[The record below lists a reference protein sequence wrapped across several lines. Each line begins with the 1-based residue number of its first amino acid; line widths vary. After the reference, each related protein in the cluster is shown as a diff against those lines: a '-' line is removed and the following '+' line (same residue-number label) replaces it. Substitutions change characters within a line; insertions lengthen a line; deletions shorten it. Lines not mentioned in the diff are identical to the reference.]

1 MNESA
6 LITLAGIGLTALAC
20 QWFAWSVKLPAILF
34 LLLAGIVAGP
44 VTGWLDPEALFG
56 DLLFPLVSL
65 SVAVILFEGAL
76 TLNFQQIRGLEKV
89 VRNLVTVGIIVTWTI
104 ITLITRLALGFEWE
118 ICILFGAVTLV
129 TGPTVIVPMLR
140 TVRPNARIANI
151 LRWEG
156 IVIDPIGALLA
167 VLVYEFIIAGAG
179 PEGGGGTPFGHTLA
193 AFGQIIGIGTTLGA
207 VAGHSLGVI
216 LRRRLMPEYLHNV
229 ATLTLVCG
237 VYAISNAFQE
247 ESGLLTVTVMG
258 VWIAN
263 MKDTPVEE
271 ILDFK
276 ESLSL
281 LLISVLFIVLAAR
294 MEFSQFA
301 QLGVPAVWVFLAIQF
316 VARPAKVLVSTIGSS
331 LKWSERALLG
341 WIAPRGIVAAAVSAL
356 FAIRLEGAGYEQA
369 HFIVPLTFMVI
380 IGTVTLQSAT
390 SRLIA
395 TALGVAEPEPKG
407 FLVIGANIVAR
418 AIAKAL
424 TERGFQTLLTD
435 TSWNNIKD
443 ARMEGLKTFYGH
455 PVSEHADRRLD
466 LVGIGGMLG
475 LSQIG
480 QLNVLSAMRYR
491 NEFGA
496 NNIYTLLT
504 SAQKEAGEKH
514 RAAADRSGSPLFGD
528 DVTYSKAASLIGQG
542 AEMRAAT
549 LTENFDFEAYKE
561 KNGRKAIPMFAIDP
575 KDRIRVFTASGDTVK
590 PEPGWT
596 VLSLVQPDED
606 KENRKSGNRNPGAP
620 ETKPGNL

>member
-20 QWFAWSVKLPAILF
+20 QWFAWAVKLPAILF
-34 LLLAGIVAGP
+34 LLLAGITAGP
-44 VTGWLDPEALFG
+44 VMGWLDPEALFG
-56 DLLFPLVSL
+56 DLLFPFVSL
-65 SVAVILFEGAL
+65 SVAAILFEGAL
-76 TLNFQQIRGLEKV
+76 TLDFHQIRGLGKV
-89 VRNLVTVGIIVTWTI
+89 VRNLVTIGIVVTWII
-104 ITLITRLALGFEWE
+104 ITVITRLALGFGWE
-118 ICILFGAVTLV
+118 ICVLFGAVTLV

-167 VLVYEFIIAGAG
+167 VLMYDFIIAGAG
-179 PEGGGGTPFGHTLA
+179 GYPGHAGNGGAPLAHTLA
-193 AFGQIIGIGTTLGA
+193 AFGQIIGIGITLGA

-258 VWIAN
+258 MWIAN

-294 MEFSQFA
+294 MEFSQFV
-301 QLGVPAVWVFLAIQF
+301 QLGVPAVWVFLGIQF

-390 SRLIA
+390 SRFIA
-395 TALGVAEPEPKG
+395 TALGVAEPDPKG
-407 FLVIGANIVAR
+407 FLVIGANTVAR
-418 AIAKAL
+418 TIAKAL
-424 TERGFQTLLTD
+424 TEKGFQTLLTD
-435 TSWNNIKD
+435 TSWNNIKA

-455 PVSEHADRRLD
+455 PVSEQADRRLD
-466 LVGIGGMLG
+466 MVGIGGMLG

-480 QLNVLSAMRYR
+480 QLNVLSAMRYK

-496 NNIYTLLT
+496 NNVYTLLT

-514 RAAADRSGSPLFGD
+514 RAAADRRGSPLFGN
-528 DVTYSKAASLIGQG
+528 DVTYSRAASLIAQG

-549 LTENFDFEAYKE
+549 LTENFDFKAYKE

-575 KDRIRVFTASGDTVK
+575 KDRLRVFTADGETLQPK
-590 PEPGWT
+590 PGWT
-596 VLSLVQPDED
+596 VLSLVQPDE
-606 KENRKSGNRNPGAP
+606 ETGNG
-620 ETKPGNL
+620 KPYPKP